1 MVAPSPQPGRV
12 GQARGVTGGTFRPLA
27 RRDPTH
33 NPRRRSR
40 QSDPADRHAM
50 SQDLD
55 PSATPTPTQPPPGAM
70 PWISTQHEMESSAKT
85 GRTRFV
91 RVRMKAG
98 THRIASV
105 AYQYSTTGGAADATR
120 EHLYR
125 VSLHWLAEL
134 DGRDG
139 RAAKISERASANRP
153 QNSLQFRVLET
164 LSADGKRA
172 SFARLGPRGQIAA
185 EPPNVGLMSFL
196 RAALVEWVVQEHP
209 DAVVIRGTLSQ
220 ADAPSEDEKLV
231 RDAFFTKSG
240 FTVVSSADGAGTYQA
255 PSVRSLKTTWN
266 ADKVVELTPPMV
278 AEAFAG
284 QLEAALLRKRVAVLE
299 DTVRAVTS
307 ERRAAD
313 LMARIWLAISLVSF
327 VFGIVMAIQ
336 HAG

>member
-1 MVAPSPQPGRV
+1 MNPAP
-12 GQARGVTGGTFRPLA
+12 
-27 RRDPTH
+27 
-33 NPRRRSR
+33 
-40 QSDPADRHAM
+40 
-50 SQDLD
+50 DLD
-55 PSATPTPTQPPPGAM
+55 PTTAPTPAAGSM
-70 PWISTQHEMESSAKT
+70 PWISTQHEMEASAKA

-91 RVRMKAG
+91 RVRMKNG
-98 THRIASV
+98 THRIAQV
-105 AYQYSTTGGAADATR
+105 VYHYAVTGQAADATR
-120 EHLYR
+120 EQLYR

-139 RAAKISERASANRP
+139 KAAKITERASPNRT

-164 LSADGKRA
+164 LAADGKRS

-185 EPPNVGLMSFL
+185 EPANLGVMSFL
-196 RAALVEWVVQEHP
+196 RAALVDWVAKEHG
-209 DAVVIRGTLSQ
+209 DATVIRGTLSQ
-220 ADAPSEDEKLV
+220 ADAPSDEEKLV

-255 PSVRSLKTTWN
+255 ASVRSLKTTWN
-266 ADKVVELTPPMV
+266 TDKVVELTPPMI

-284 QLEAALLRKRVAVLE
+284 QLEAALLRKRVAGLE

-307 ERRAAD
+307 ERKAAD
-313 LMARIWLAISLVSF
+313 MMARIWLAISLVSF